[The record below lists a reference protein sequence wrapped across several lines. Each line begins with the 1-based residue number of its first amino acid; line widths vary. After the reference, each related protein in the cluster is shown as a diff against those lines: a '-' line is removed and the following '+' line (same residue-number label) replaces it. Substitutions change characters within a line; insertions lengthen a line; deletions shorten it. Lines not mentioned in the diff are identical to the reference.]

1 MSNLAKDWQEGGYN
15 VYVKNGEVEV
25 SAIRPVTK
33 NYLSCVSNV
42 HKRYVATAR
51 CASEDEFNL
60 STGVALAMDRLNKQL
75 ESANKEIK
83 VGDRVLITDPTK
95 AYTTDVEWV
104 VEHIQDSFQVA
115 MYRYNSLPNYN
126 TVGKVI
132 AVDNNK
138 NEALAYI
145 KEDWG
150 YGIIQPGCWLMN
162 TKGVRKL

>member
-1 MSNLAKDWQEGGYN
+1 MSNQAKDWQKGYYT
-15 VYVKNGEVEV
+15 VLVDGKTIAVSKKVKTG
-25 SAIRPVTK
+25 K
-33 NYLSCVSNV
+33 NELGFPTF
-42 HKRYVATAR
+42 KTATATAH
-51 CASEDEFNL
+51 CAPEDDFSL
-60 STGVALAMDRLNKQL
+60 SMGVALAMDRLNKQL

-104 VEHIQDSFQVA
+104 VKHIQDSIQVA
-115 MYRYNSLPNYN
+115 IYRYNSLPNYN
-126 TVGKVI
+126 TMGKVI

-138 NEALAYI
+138 NEVLAYI
-145 KEDWG
+145 KEDLR